1 MDISLAF
8 QQTYKNLL
16 SETILFMPKVVI
28 ALIIFVVFWVA
39 GNLFRRM
46 VRQIGAKTDPRH
58 RDALRLLG
66 QTTKITLISIG
77 TISAL
82 GTLGVNVSAM
92 VAGLGLT
99 GFALGFALKDAL
111 SNLLAGVMILV
122 YRPFK
127 EGDQI
132 NVSGFEGC
140 VTRIDLRYT
149 TLQGTGSKILIPNSV
164 LFTNTI
170 KLVETATTGQPP

>member
-1 MDISLAF
+1 MDMGLALE
-8 QQTYKNLL
+8 QIYKNLL
-16 SETILFMPKVVI
+16 SETILFTPKVI
-28 ALIIFVVFWVA
+28 MALVIFVVFWVA
-39 GNLFRRM
+39 GSLFRRM
-46 VRQIGAKTDPRH
+46 TRRIGAKADPGR
-58 RDALRLLG
+58 RDAMRLLG
-66 QTTKITLISIG
+66 QTVKITLISVG
-77 TISAL
+77 AISAL

-127 EGDQI
+127 QGDQI
-132 NVSGFEGC
+132 NVSGFEGR

-149 TLQGTGSKILIPNSV
+149 TLQAEDAKVLIPNSV

-170 KLVETATTGQPP
+170 KLVEKHEA